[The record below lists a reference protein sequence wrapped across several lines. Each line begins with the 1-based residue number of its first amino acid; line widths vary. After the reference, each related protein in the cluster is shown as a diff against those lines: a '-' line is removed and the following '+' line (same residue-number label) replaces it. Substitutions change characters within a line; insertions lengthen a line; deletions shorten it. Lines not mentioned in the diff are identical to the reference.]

1 MMSRDP
7 DIIDLVDDDDP
18 TMDMTQTP
26 EGRHSGTAIVELET
40 RALGHSRRRIRE
52 RWVTVTEELLGR
64 GPLGGGGAAG
74 AEQHRRVSVAGGEV
88 RPESCQ
94 ETQHNLGLGRDQ
106 TIPEPREGQ
115 ISDPALGVDVSVG
128 GATAAIKQDGDGWDI
143 WENIENSENQDQA
156 FLPEHIPSIMEQ
168 TLTEEVGTHDT
179 MNLHV
184 DDDMENDIIEVFED
198 GETVDDLEQP
208 QDLTVAQTGD
218 FNWVDNDNRS
228 PEPEPAHA
236 HSQYDPTSESGN
248 QNFALTEPQELLV
261 LEFCCLVSVLPNN
274 RVTYNPLDDIVR
286 FVNNMR
292 RAAGE
297 VTLDTLDQCFHWWR
311 AFSQKYKV
319 TFAQHLQ
326 WGGTKQMEP
335 TNEDKRWEIES
346 QKVLRR
352 KRPPRHSAH
361 LRKAKLIFFWTR
373 YPKPPDLADCFPD
386 LITNPYTW
394 FGKPKE
400 EKENQAQVM
409 KWFSNF
415 R

>member
-1 MMSRDP
+1 M
-7 DIIDLVDDDDP
+7 
-18 TMDMTQTP
+18 
-26 EGRHSGTAIVELET
+26 
-40 RALGHSRRRIRE
+40 
-52 RWVTVTEELLGR
+52 
-64 GPLGGGGAAG
+64 
-74 AEQHRRVSVAGGEV
+74 AGGEV

-94 ETQHNLGLGRDQ
+94 ETRHNLGLGRDQ

-128 GATAAIKQDGDGWDI
+128 APTIKQGDGWDI

-184 DDDMENDIIEVFED
+184 DDDMENDIIEVLED

-208 QDLTVAQTGD
+208 QDLTMAQTGD

-236 HSQYDPTSESGN
+236 QSQYDPTSESGN
-248 QNFALTEPQELLV
+248 QNVALTEPQELLV

-346 QKVLRR
+346 QKISSRR

-373 YPKPPDLADCFPD
+373 YPKSPDLADCFPD

-394 FGKPKE
+394 FRKPKE
-400 EKENQAQVM
+400 EKENQARVM